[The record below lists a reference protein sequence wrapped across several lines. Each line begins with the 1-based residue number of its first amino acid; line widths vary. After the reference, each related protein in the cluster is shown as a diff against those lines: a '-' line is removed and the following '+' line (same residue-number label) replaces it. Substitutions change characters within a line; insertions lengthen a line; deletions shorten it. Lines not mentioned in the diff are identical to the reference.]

1 MRYGPYRTEPGP
13 LVSVIVVN
21 YNGMKVIGRCLDSL
35 LRSSYKPLEVI
46 VVDNDSTDGSAQY
59 LSRKYKK
66 SGLIALVICERN
78 LGFAAGSNL
87 GARKAK
93 GEYLF
98 FLNFDT
104 KAMPTAV
111 ENLVSILK
119 GHPSVAAAQSKLLM
133 MSDRKKLDSTGDFIC
148 TVGWPYSRGKGI
160 IDRGQYDSKREI
172 FSARGAAMLVRQRVF
187 HEVDGFDA
195 DYFMYYEDVDLSWR
209 LRLRGYSINFAASS
223 VVYHVAGAASGN
235 QGHAITAPS
244 FYSGRNYI
252 ATLVKNFETRSLLT
266 FGIGHLMVQAAT
278 ILYLISKR
286 RAHEAFGFTV
296 ALLAA
301 VKDFRRN
308 WKKRLIVQS
317 IRHVSDDRILKH
329 ARHRTLRDLLKGR
342 DYNTARITGMKT

>member
-1 MRYGPYRTEPGP
+1 MRTRNDGTYLAEPGR

-21 YNGMKVIGRCLDSL
+21 YNGMKVIGRCLDSI
-35 LRSSYKPLEVI
+35 LRSSYKQLEVI
-46 VVDNDSTDGSAQY
+46 VVDNASTDGSAQY
-59 LSRKYKK
+59 LSRRYKK
-66 SGLIALVICERN
+66 SDHVVLVICERN

-87 GARKAK
+87 GAHRAN

-104 KAMPTAV
+104 KAMPSAV
-111 ENLVSILK
+111 GNLVSILE

-133 MSDRKKLDSTGDFIC
+133 MSDRKKLDSAGDFIC

-172 FSARGAAMLVRQRVF
+172 FSARGAAMLVRERVF

-195 DYFMYYEDVDLSWR
+195 DYFMYYEDIDLSWR
-209 LRLRGYSINFAASS
+209 LRLRGYSIEFAASS
-223 VVYHVAGAASGN
+223 VVYHIAGAASGK
-235 QGHAITAPS
+235 QVHAMTVPS

-252 ATLVKNFETRSLLT
+252 ATLVKNFESRSLLT
-266 FGIGHLMVQAAT
+266 YGLGHLMVQVAT

-301 VKDFRRN
+301 VKDFRKN
-308 WKKRLIVQS
+308 WKKRVIVQS
-317 IRHVSDDRILKH
+317 IRLVSDDRILKH
-329 ARHRTLRDLLKGR
+329 ARRMTLRDLLRGR
-342 DYNTARITGMKT
+342 DYNKPE